1 LGAQAVKTKWY
12 FFFLTTIAISAIIY
26 AFLGVRGDKPV
37 EIGVLMIGE
46 NRYEKFTGL
55 EAGLKDL
62 GYSAKEVHFT
72 VKNAH
77 DDEALI
83 DKQIDELLEDKP
95 NLIVTLGGIE
105 TQRLKAKM
113 DEENIEIPVVFAGL
127 AAPKELGLIKDYK
140 SPGGLFTGINNYHAS
155 ISGKRLEMLTTLVP
169 AIDRV
174 HVIYDSKID
183 VSKLSLEE
191 TREAARELG
200 INISPCDASS
210 KECLDTLWKS
220 VDDREA
226 ILILPSFRIESL
238 TDEIVKLTE
247 EKKIPAMGLY
257 DFEAEQGLLAS
268 YGSSFYSQG
277 YQASRFVSL
286 ILQGNKPGEL
296 PVELPDGIRF
306 VVNQQTKDALGIAY
320 NQDLLHIAELIHPEV
335 QGDRKR

>member
-1 LGAQAVKTKWY
+1 MKTKWY
-12 FFFLTTIAISAIIY
+12 FFFLTTIAVSAIIY
-26 AFLGVRGDKPV
+26 ALLGVSGDKPV

-77 DDEALI
+77 DDEVLI
-83 DKQIDELLEDKP
+83 DKQIDQLLKDNP
-95 NLIVTLGGIE
+95 DLIVTLGGIE
-105 TQRLKAKM
+105 TQHLKEKM
-113 DEENIEIPVVFAGL
+113 DKNNIEIPVVFAGL

-140 SPGGLFTGINNYHAS
+140 SPGGMFTGINNYHAS
-155 ISGKRLEMLTTLVP
+155 ISGKRLEMLTSLVP
-169 AIDRV
+169 NIDRV

-191 TREAARELG
+191 TKNAARELG
-200 INISPCDASS
+200 VKISPCDASS
-210 KECLDTLWKS
+210 KACLDSLWES
-220 VDDREA
+220 AAEGEA
-226 ILILPSFRIESL
+226 ILVLPSFRIESL

-247 EKKIPAMGLY
+247 EKRIPAMGLY
-257 DFEAEQGLLAS
+257 EFEAEKGLLAS

-306 VVNQQTKDALGIAY
+306 VVNQQTKDALGVTY
-320 NQDLLHIAELIHPEV
+320 NQDLLHIADLIHPEV
-335 QGDRKR
+335 QGGRKR

>member
-1 LGAQAVKTKWY
+1 MKTKWY

-26 AFLGVRGDKPV
+26 AFFGVRAEEPA

-62 GYSAKEVHFT
+62 GYSTKEVNFT
-72 VKNAH
+72 VMNAH
-77 DDEALI
+77 DDEVLI
-83 DKQIDELLEDKP
+83 DKQIHQMLDKKP
-95 NLIVTLGGIE
+95 DLIVTLGGIE

-113 DEENIEIPVVFAGL
+113 DEKSIEIPVVFAGL

-155 ISGKRLEMLTTLVP
+155 ISGKRLEMLTSLVP

-174 HVIYDSKID
+174 HVIYDSMID

-191 TREAARELG
+191 TSVAARELG
-200 INISPCDASS
+200 ITISPCDASS
-210 KECLDTLWKS
+210 KECLDTLWKTA
-220 VDDREA
+220 DDGEA
-226 ILILPSFRIESL
+226 ILVLPSFRIESL

-257 DFEAEQGLLAS
+257 DFEAKKGLLAS

-306 VVNQQTKDALGIAY
+306 VVNQQTKDSLGVTI

-335 QGDRKR
+335 QGGRKR

>member
-1 LGAQAVKTKWY
+1 MKTKWY
-12 FFFLTTIAISAIIY
+12 FFFLTTVAVSALIY
-26 AFLGVRGDKPV
+26 AFFGTQEEEQV

-55 EAGLKDL
+55 EAGLKEL
-62 GYSAKEVHFT
+62 GFSDKEVHFT
-72 VKNAH
+72 VKNAQ
-77 DDEALI
+77 DDEELI
-83 DKQIDELLEDKP
+83 DKHIDQLLAEQP

-105 TQRLKAKM
+105 TQHLKAKM
-113 DEENIEIPVVFAGL
+113 DEKNIEIPVVFAGL

-155 ISGKRLEMLTTLVP
+155 ISGKRLEMLTSLVP
-169 AIDRV
+169 SIDRV

-191 TREAARELG
+191 TKIAAREMG
-200 INISPCDASS
+200 VVISPCDASS
-210 KECLDTLWKS
+210 KGCLNSLWKS
-220 VDDREA
+220 VDEEEA
-226 ILILPSFRIESL
+226 ILVLPSFRIESL
-238 TDEIVKLTE
+238 TDEIVKLTK

-306 VVNQQTKDALGIAY
+306 VVNQQTKDALGVSY
-320 NQDLLHIAELIHPEV
+320 NQDLLHIADLIHPEV
-335 QGDRKR
+335 QGGRKR

>member
-1 LGAQAVKTKWY
+1 MKTKWY

-26 AFLGVRGDKPV
+26 AFLGVRGEEPV

-62 GYSAKEVHFT
+62 GYSAKEVNFT
-72 VKNAH
+72 VMNAH
-77 DDEALI
+77 DDEVLI
-83 DKQIDELLEDKP
+83 DKQIDELLDKKP
-95 NLIVTLGGIE
+95 DLIVTLGGIE
-105 TQRLKAKM
+105 TQRLKARM

-155 ISGKRLEMLTTLVP
+155 ISGKRLEMLTSLVP

-191 TREAARELG
+191 TRKAAKDLG
-200 INISPCDASS
+200 VAISPCDASS
-210 KECLDTLWKS
+210 KECLDTLWKT
-220 VDDREA
+220 VDDGEA
-226 ILILPSFRIESL
+226 ILVLPSFRIESL
-238 TDEIVKLTE
+238 TDEIVELTE
-247 EKKIPAMGLY
+247 EKKTPAMGLY
-257 DFEAEQGLLAS
+257 DFEAEKGLLAS

-306 VVNQQTKDALGIAY
+306 VVNQQTKDSLGVAY

-335 QGDRKR
+335 QGGSKR

>member
-1 LGAQAVKTKWY
+1 MKTKWY
-12 FFFLTTIAISAIIY
+12 FFFLTTVALSAMIY
-26 AFLGVRGDKPV
+26 AFLGMKGEESV

-62 GYSAKEVHFT
+62 GYSAKNIHFT
-72 VKNAH
+72 VKNAD
-77 DDEALI
+77 DDE
-83 DKQIDELLEDKP
+83 KQIGRQIDQLLKEQP

-105 TQRLKAKM
+105 TLHLKEKM
-113 DEENIEIPVVFAGL
+113 DEGNIEIPVVFAGL

-140 SPGGLFTGINNYHAS
+140 SPGGNFTGINNYHAS
-155 ISGKRLEMLTTLVP
+155 ISGKRLEMLTSLVP

-191 TREAARELG
+191 TKNAARVLG
-200 INISPCDASS
+200 VDIAPCDAS
-210 KECLDTLWKS
+210 KDCLDTLWTS
-220 VDDREA
+220 VGKREA
-226 ILILPSFRIESL
+226 ILVLPSFRIESL
-238 TDEIVKLTE
+238 ADEIVRLTK

-257 DFEAEQGLLAS
+257 DFEAEKGLLAS

-277 YQASRFVSL
+277 YQASRFASL
-286 ILQGNKPGEL
+286 ILQGNKPGDL

-306 VVNQQTKDALGIAY
+306 VVNQQTKDALGVSY
-320 NQDLLHIAELIHPEV
+320 NQDLLHIADLIYPEV
-335 QGDRKR
+335 QGGSKR

>member
-1 LGAQAVKTKWY
+1 MKTKWY
-12 FFFLTTIAISAIIY
+12 FFFLTTVAISALIY

-46 NRYEKFTGL
+46 NRFEKFTGL

-62 GYSAKEVHFT
+62 GYTANEVHFT

-77 DDEALI
+77 DDEVLI
-83 DKQIDELLEDKP
+83 DEQIHQLLEDKP

-113 DEENIEIPVVFAGL
+113 DEKNIDIPVVFAGL

-155 ISGKRLEMLTTLVP
+155 ISGKRLEMLTSLVP

-191 TREAARELG
+191 TRKAAKDLG
-200 INISPCDASS
+200 VVISPCDASS
-210 KECLDTLWKS
+210 KECLDKLWKT
-220 VDDREA
+220 VEEDEA
-226 ILILPSFRIESL
+226 ILVLPSFRIESL

-306 VVNQQTKDALGIAY
+306 VVNQQTKDALGVAY

-335 QGDRKR
+335 QGGRKR

>member
-1 LGAQAVKTKWY
+1 MKTKWY

-26 AFLGVRGDKPV
+26 AFLGVRGEEPV

-46 NRYEKFTGL
+46 NRSEKFTGL

-62 GYSAKEVHFT
+62 GYSTKEVNFT
-72 VKNAH
+72 VMNAH
-77 DDEALI
+77 DDEVLI
-83 DKQIDELLEDKP
+83 DKQIDQLLDKKP
-95 NLIVTLGGIE
+95 DLIVTLGGIE
-105 TQRLKAKM
+105 TQRLKVKM
-113 DEENIEIPVVFAGL
+113 DEKNAEIPVVFAGL

-155 ISGKRLEMLTTLVP
+155 ISGKRLEMLTSLVP
-169 AIDRV
+169 DINRV

-191 TREAARELG
+191 TRKAARDLG
-200 INISPCDASS
+200 VVISPCDASS
-210 KECLDTLWKS
+210 KECLDKLWKT
-220 VDDREA
+220 VNEDEA
-226 ILILPSFRIESL
+226 ILVLPSFRIESL
-238 TDEIVKLTE
+238 TDEIVKLTD

-257 DFEAEQGLLAS
+257 DFEAEKGLLAS

-306 VVNQQTKDALGIAY
+306 VVNQQTKDALGVAY
-320 NQDLLHIAELIHPEV
+320 NEDLLHIAELIHPEV
-335 QGDRKR
+335 QGGRKR

>member
-1 LGAQAVKTKWY
+1 MGARNVKTKWY
-12 FFFLTTIAISAIIY
+12 FFFLTTVAVSAMIY
-26 AFLGVRGDKPV
+26 AFLGVKGEESV

-62 GYSAKEVHFT
+62 GYSEKNIHFT
-72 VKNAH
+72 VKNAY
-77 DDEALI
+77 DDEKLI
-83 DKQIDELLEDKP
+83 SRQIDQLLKEQPD
-95 NLIVTLGGIE
+95 LIVTLGGIE
-105 TQRLKAKM
+105 TLRLKEKM
-113 DEENIEIPVVFAGL
+113 DEANIEIPVVFAGL

-140 SPGGLFTGINNYHAS
+140 SPGGSFTGINNYHAS
-155 ISGKRLEMLTTLVP
+155 ISGKRLEMLTSLVP

-191 TREAARELG
+191 TRSAARKLG
-200 INISPCDASS
+200 VEIAPCDAS
-210 KECLDTLWKS
+210 KDCLDTLWNSSGK
-220 VDDREA
+220 REA
-226 ILILPSFRIESL
+226 ILVLPSFRIESL
-238 TDEIVKLTE
+238 TDEIVRLTS

-257 DFEAEQGLLAS
+257 DFEAEKGLLAS

-306 VVNQQTKDALGIAY
+306 VINQQTKDALGVSY
-320 NQDLLHIAELIHPEV
+320 NQDLLHIADLIHPEV
-335 QGDRKR
+335 QGGSKR

>member
-1 LGAQAVKTKWY
+1 MGAQAVKTKWY
-12 FFFLTTIAISAIIY
+12 FFFLTTIAISALLY
-26 AFLGVRGDKPV
+26 AFLGIRGDKPT

-77 DDEALI
+77 DDEELI
-83 DKQIDELLEDKP
+83 DKQIDQLLKEDP
-95 NLIVTLGGIE
+95 DLIVTLGGIE
-105 TQRLKAKM
+105 TLRLKEKM
-113 DEENIEIPVVFAGL
+113 DEANIEIPVVFAGL

-140 SPGGLFTGINNYHAS
+140 SPAGLFTGINNYHAS
-155 ISGKRLEMLTTLVP
+155 ISGKRLEMLTSLVP
-169 AIDRV
+169 AIGRV

-191 TREAARELG
+191 TRHASGELG
-200 INISPCDASS
+200 VAIAPCDAS
-210 KECLDTLWKS
+210 KQCLDTLWKS
-220 VDDREA
+220 VGEGEA
-226 ILILPSFRIESL
+226 ILVLPSFRIESL
-238 TDEIVKLTE
+238 TEEIVKLTE

-257 DFEAEQGLLAS
+257 DFEAEKGLLAS

-306 VVNQQTKDALGIAY
+306 VVNQQTKDALGVDI

-335 QGDRKR
+335 QGGRER